1 MCLVST
7 MINNYL
13 INQQVLIQF
22 LISIFRFSVTLSYY
36 GILYFL
42 PNLAGQRHLNFFYG
56 ALIELLSYIMSYFIF
71 SRFGRRI
78 PMATLQYCN
87 GGLILFMAILSA
99 LPAGSYS
106 QCELIFK

>member
-1 MCLVST
+1 M
-7 MINNYL
+7 NN
-13 INQQVLIQF
+13 
-22 LISIFRFSVTLSYY
+22 RFSVTLSYY

-71 SRFGRRI
+71 SGFGRRL

-87 GGLILFMAILSA
+87 GALILFMAILSA

-106 QCELIFK
+106 QCKFNSIQFNSIHIPKYYHLV